1 MTCIHAVVLVQETLA
16 MLKISSTL
24 AASCLLLLSGCG
36 QLDLMNFR
44 SQTPDE
50 TDNKSLAEDTQTK
63 VETPLV
69 GEYVNV
75 GNLNAVVLEGVGLV
89 TGLPGTGGDP
99 PVSPY
104 RAQLI
109 EDMRRRNI
117 SNPNQILRSKST
129 ALVLVRAYLPP
140 LVKKGERFDVE
151 VRVPGESETT
161 SLNGGHLLETYLS
174 EQAFIQGEGMLEGH
188 VFAKAGGPILTGTTT
203 YSEEDEEDIGT
214 LVRGRVLS
222 GGMSLRDR
230 NMSLLLRN
238 AYRSERMSYRIA
250 NRVGTRF
257 FDYQIGGQRTPLAE
271 AKTNELIELMIHSRY
286 KDNYPRYVSVI
297 RNMTLNESE
306 VAERVRMQTLSDEL
320 QDPVTSEKASI
331 QLEAIG
337 KPAINVLKTGL
348 KNPSLEVQFYSAVAL
363 AYMEDPSGIEVL
375 AKTAKEEP
383 AFRIFSLAALAVVDD
398 SDAFMALRDLLDGTS
413 AETRYG
419 AFRSLKA
426 LDPNDPFVRGELMPS
441 GFRLHVLDV
450 EGDPMVHMT
459 RRKMAEVVVF
469 GLGQKFNMPLIGRAG
484 KDIMVTGRAGE
495 DTITIARITVDETER
510 RVVPNNVPA
519 VIRAVSELG
528 ASYPDVAQLLIQ
540 ARNQSNLVSRLEFD
554 ALPRAG
560 RVYLRPE
567 DEFKASYQKK
577 SRIGRPTMAPN
588 IFNDDNLDS
597 DRAKDE
603 EIENAEND
611 AALATAE
618 QLESEETGEASSAD
632 VTTPEEE
639 LSADVPTMT
648 EEQTTTDSTTVEEPK
663 KKTGFF
669 NRGERESLY
678 PSPFSFF
685 KRSEK

>member
-1 MTCIHAVVLVQETLA
+1 
-16 MLKISSTL
+16 MLKFSSTL

-44 SQTPDE
+44 SQTPE
-50 TDNKSLAEDTQTK
+50 EKDNKSLADETQTK
-63 VETPLV
+63 VETPLIS
-69 GEYVNV
+69 EYVNV
-75 GNLNAVVLEGVGLV
+75 GNLNVVILEGVGLV

-104 RAQLI
+104 RARLI

-161 SLNGGHLLETYLS
+161 SLNGGRLLETYLS

-188 VFAKAGGPILTGTTT
+188 IFAKAAGPILTGTTT
-203 YSEEDEEDIGT
+203 DSEKDGEDLGT

-257 FDYQIGGQRTPLAE
+257 FDYQLEGQRIPLAE

-297 RNMTLNESE
+297 RNMTLKESE
-306 VAERVRMQTLSDEL
+306 VAERVRMQTLADDL
-320 QDPVTSEKASI
+320 QNPVTSEKASI

-337 KPAINVLKTGL
+337 KPALEVLKTGL
-348 KNPSLEVQFYSAVAL
+348 KNSSLEVQFYSAIAL
-363 AYMEDPSGIEVL
+363 AYLEDPSGIEVL

-398 SDAFMALRDLLDGTS
+398 SDAFMALRDLLDGDS

-419 AFRSLKA
+419 AFRSLKS
-426 LDPNDPFVRGELMPS
+426 LDPNDPFVRGELMHS

-459 RRKMAEVVVF
+459 RRKMAEIVVY
-469 GLGQKFNMPLIGRAG
+469 GTGQQFNMPLIGRAG

-495 DTITIARITVDETER
+495 KTITIARITVDETER

-540 ARNQSNLVSRLEFD
+540 VRNSSNLVSRLEFD

-560 RVYLRPE
+560 RVYIRPDE
-567 DEFKASYQKK
+567 EFKASYQKK

-588 IFNDDNLDS
+588 IFNDDNPDS
-597 DRAKDE
+597 DQTIEEEDF
-603 EIENAEND
+603 EIEANEAS
-611 AALATAE
+611 LAGSE
-618 QLESEETGEASSAD
+618 SVESEEVGEASSAD

-639 LSADVPTMT
+639 SSATATVPSMTEDASVKESMT
-648 EEQTTTDSTTVEEPK
+648 EEKPK
-663 KKTGFF
+663 PKSDFF

-678 PSPFSFF
+678 PSPFSLF
-685 KRSEK
+685 KKSEK